1 MTFSRISRRV
11 ATSAAAVALAF
22 TGLELTA
29 AAPAAAAADPSSCPA
44 NAVCM
49 YEHANFEGTA
59 VYSVLGDGFPSG
71 VCAVIN
77 TDFDNRISSIVNNT
91 PRNLVW
97 YVDANCQGNSFI
109 TTPFSQTA
117 YVGDAFNDR
126 LTSTRL

>member
-11 ATSAAAVALAF
+11 AASAAAAALAF

-29 AAPAAAAADPSSCPA
+29 VAPAAAADPASCPA

-77 TDFDNRISSIVNNT
+77 TDFDNHISSIVNNT

-97 YVDANCQGNSFI
+97 YVDAGCQGASFI
-109 TTPFSQTA
+109 TTPFSQTP
-117 YVGDAFNDR
+117 YVGNAFNDQ
-126 LTSTRL
+126 LTSVKL